1 MIVCL
6 DVLFFYFFFFFFFY
20 FFFFFFFVIIFVIL
34 IFFFFCFCF
43 CFCFCFFVFVFVFFI
58 IIITFLLRR
67 QYSHTNRYGAGLHS
81 RRLLEAMQFATVP
94 VFIIDGYVPPFAS
107 LLDWAQFSISIHP
120 TDVSTL
126 PSIIDAMSEESR
138 YVVRPSKFL
147 SQ

>member
-1 MIVCL
+1 
-6 DVLFFYFFFFFFFY
+6 
-20 FFFFFFFVIIFVIL
+20 
-34 IFFFFCFCF
+34 
-43 CFCFCFFVFVFVFFI
+43 
-58 IIITFLLRR
+58 
-67 QYSHTNRYGAGLHS
+67 
-81 RRLLEAMQFATVP
+81 MQFATVP

-126 PSIIDAMSEESR
+126 PRIIDAMSEETR